1 MWLRRFLCL
10 QVSHRPVLIGAIL
23 SLALLAEWSLE
34 RMEEVDGGRRGV
46 DGRGGNIYAYIYIYT

>member
-1 MWLRRFLCL
+1 
-10 QVSHRPVLIGAIL
+10 VSHRPVLIGAIL